1 MSSYSVLLLRKIIKY
16 ILLSFASLLIL
27 LASLIGFAV
36 LNEGEP
42 DFEKLCQ
49 TEIEQGEY
57 SQFTDA
63 MSRCME
69 DMWKASA
76 GAEIAILFAIPILLI
91 GLIIFWIGWR
101 IKLK

>member
-1 MSSYSVLLLRKIIKY
+1 MYSGAITINAFKSNKNNKNLIKE
-16 ILLSFASLLIL
+16 I
-27 LASLIGFAV
+27 
-36 LNEGEP
+36 
-42 DFEKLCQ
+42 EKLCQ